1 MPTIEFKIT
10 NNIISDSDREGWIIE
25 LAPALY
31 GLGFYPFEA
40 DTIGLGYFEIGDRLI
55 VKDPSGN
62 PFEVV
67 VMEHEIEVTQGITEF
82 IKCEIPAG
90 NSTNYDT
97 AGIIGQK
104 ITNTEIKV
112 DKQNGE
118 IILSVYFHNPSK
130 KLFENSVKWFL
141 KRGYTFLSVN
151 ELLIIKENKLPFPPM
166 AVIFTV
172 DDGWKNNKNNIFS
185 VAEKYKIPVTT
196 FISTQPV
203 ETGELYWWTY
213 VDIALKN
220 KWEVPSVSAMKQLEN
235 DQRLKIV
242 NELKLKIKSDRE
254 ALFPEDLIGYQNSK
268 FINFGAHTVT
278 HPILS
283 KCDRETSY
291 FEITASQKKLES
303 WLKYSIN
310 SFAYPNG
317 NYTEREIEILKQS
330 I

>member
-1 MPTIEFKIT
+1 MVL
-10 NNIISDSDREGWIIE
+10 NVRN
-25 LAPALY
+25 LAAWLY
-31 GLGFYPFEA
+31 G
-40 DTIGLGYFEIGDRLI
+40 I
-55 VKDPSGN
+55 
-62 PFEVV
+62 
-67 VMEHEIEVTQGITEF
+67 F
-82 IKCEIPAG
+82 ILSRGSIRKLKEK
-90 NSTNYDT
+90 S
-97 AGIIGQK
+97 
-104 ITNTEIKV
+104 
-112 DKQNGE
+112 QNGE

-330 I
+330 NYNIAFTTVPEYITPTNISSIYEIPRFDVLENVSFVENVCRMTGLWFENKKSTNVS